1 MKAGI
6 LGVIGRPR
14 VICGDI
20 GLTENICDG
29 GREMVPGA
37 GGRRESDPIRPLLP
51 FDKSDAREVD
61 FAKRLGPAMEF
72 SAGTAGDPTVD
83 GVDPSSSSR
92 SGVDSAAMPGRRGFD
107 SPPERG
113 GGGW

>member
-1 MKAGI
+1 VKAGI

-29 GREMVPGA
+29 GREIVPGA

-51 FDKSDAREVD
+51 FDNSDAREVD
-61 FAKRLGPAMEF
+61 FVVVAERLGPAMEF
-72 SAGTAGDPTVD
+72 SAGAAGDPTVD
-83 GVDPSSSSR
+83 EVDPSAR
-92 SGVDSAAMPGRRGFD
+92 SGVRSTAVLGRAGFD
-107 SPPERG
+107 SLPERG
-113 GGGW
+113 GGG